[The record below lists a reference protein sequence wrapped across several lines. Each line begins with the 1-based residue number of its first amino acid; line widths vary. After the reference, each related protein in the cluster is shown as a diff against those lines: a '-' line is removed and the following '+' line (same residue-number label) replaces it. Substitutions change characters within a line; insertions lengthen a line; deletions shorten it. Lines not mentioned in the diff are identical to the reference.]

1 MLQQLPSSPNLDPSE
16 LIQGDT
22 FKTWQQR
29 CEGYRK
35 NPSRSALDYRGIT
48 LKIKMCSLDW
58 KFFFFDTCPGAFR
71 AHLVFKCEMIDTW
84 CPWRHTWLY
93 ANSIDHTV
101 WYPYLNTLETVM
113 VCTRVK
119 ILWCGGGDSGRGGGS
134 SFGLFL
140 RWTGPSY
147 PAAVCTKQ
155 ANMTVSFHIPH
166 L

>member
-1 MLQQLPSSPNLDPSE
+1 MVQQLLLTQLGSIWVDSRRHV
-16 LIQGDT
+16 
-22 FKTWQQR
+22 KTWQQS
-29 CEGYRK
+29 CEGYGK
-35 NPSRSALDYRGIT
+35 NPIRSALDYRGIT
-48 LKIKMCSLDW
+48 LKIKMCSLDL
-58 KFFFFDTCPGAFR
+58 KCVFFDTCPGAFR